1 MYEYSLTCK
10 RVNLYLVYVYK
21 IGYVRGGGAIMM
33 RLIFNLDC
41 MIRTFLSSLAFAL
54 MIFPAITFAQN
65 DAGIGLKPANIA
77 EKMEPGEVRQ
87 FTILVSNVSGEDQD
101 YYLYK
106 QNISGVRDGG
116 VPIFAE
122 MDVDT
127 GGYAL
132 SDWIQL
138 ESDRLQV
145 KAGEEKPVSFL
156 LSVPTNAT
164 PCDHFG
170 GIFVSAKPPEIK
182 ESGAAIGYQVANIIS
197 IRVAGECIEQAQI
210 RQFSTD
216 NYIYG
221 KSSVDFNLKFENTG
235 NTLLRPIG
243 PLTITNMFGKQV
255 ANITFNE
262 DLAGVFPL
270 DTREFNFS
278 WKSDATG
285 FGRYEAMVSPSYGE
299 EGFKQTVFSTATFW
313 ILPMNIILPAAGV
326 LAVLLLIAYIS
337 VRVYVKRKLAFYG
350 ANTGTRKIVRRHTN
364 SSTVPLL
371 LILIVLLSVTALFLL
386 ILLALFA

>member
-1 MYEYSLTCK
+1 M
-10 RVNLYLVYVYK
+10 
-21 IGYVRGGGAIMM
+21 
-33 RLIFNLDC
+33 F
-41 MIRTFLSSLAFAL
+41 RTFFITVALAL
-54 MIFPAITFAQN
+54 LLIPACTFAQN
-65 DAGIGLKPANIA
+65 DAGIGLKPSNIV
-77 EKMEPGEVRQ
+77 EKMDPGEVRQ
-87 FTILVSNVSGEDQD
+87 FTVLVSNVSGQDQN

-116 VPIFAE
+116 VPIFSD
-122 MDVDT
+122 DVDDT
-127 GGYAL
+127 GGFAL

-138 ESDRLQV
+138 ESDRLEV
-145 KAGEEKPVSFL
+145 KAGEEKPISFL
-156 LSVPTNAT
+156 MSVPNNAS

-170 GIFVSAKPPEIK
+170 GIFVSAEPPEIK

-216 NYIYG
+216 NYLYG
-221 KSSVDFNLKFENTG
+221 KSEVNFNLKFENTG
-235 NTLLRPIG
+235 NTLLRPRG
-243 PLTITNMFGKQV
+243 PLTITNMFGKEV

-262 DLAGVFPL
+262 DLAGVFPG

-278 WKSDATG
+278 WTSNETG
-285 FGRYEAMVSPSYGE
+285 FGRYEAMVSPSFGE

-313 ILPMNIILPAAGV
+313 ILPMNIILPAAGI

-337 VRVYVKRKLAFYG
+337 VRVYVNRKLAYYG
-350 ANTGTRKIVRRHTN
+350 ATAGTRKIVRRNSN

-371 LILIVLLSVTALFLL
+371 LILVVLMSVTALFLL